1 MRNGVPW
8 YPQPINVTSS
18 DVTCFHRVPFCW
30 SIVVKHVGRL
40 LTLGSPFEAAGLLS
54 STLIGLIKTL
64 TVFSCLQVVFQGL
77 LNQCKGQQ
85 PEVSLFQ
92 Y

>member
-1 MRNGVPW
+1 M
-8 YPQPINVTSS
+8 
-18 DVTCFHRVPFCW
+18 
-30 SIVVKHVGRL
+30 KHVGRL

-64 TVFSCLQVVFQGL
+64 TVLSCLQVVFQGL

-92 Y
+92 YLYSQTHKEKLKAVGLGGGKP